1 MDLARQ
7 LAESLRRVRLEAG
20 VTQTTMARKLGVS
33 QATLNRL
40 ESGSQN
46 VTLRTLQQL
55 CRSLDCGLEDLFGGQ
70 LLWRVRS
77 RRPARR

>member
-7 LAESLRRVRLEAG
+7 LAESLRRVRREAG

-33 QATLNRL
+33 QPTLNRL

-46 VTLRTLQQL
+46 VTLKTLQQL
-55 CRSLDCGLEDLFGGQ
+55 CRALDCGLDDLFGGR
-70 LLWRVRS
+70 LRWRVRS